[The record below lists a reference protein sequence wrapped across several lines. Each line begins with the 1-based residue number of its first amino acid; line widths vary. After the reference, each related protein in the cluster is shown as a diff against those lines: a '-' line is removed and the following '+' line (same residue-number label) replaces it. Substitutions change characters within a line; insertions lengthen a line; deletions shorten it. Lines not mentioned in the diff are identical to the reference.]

1 MYHADFLAKY
11 FLAGATKNE
20 NDFQH
25 EILDKSV
32 NKITMKIVCLEM
44 YLWCR
49 QRKSFGTIM
58 KSVYYSFMFQIKWRL
73 EVDLHRSP
81 LQPIQKS
88 FYSLVSWKL
97 QIIIKESSSL
107 MEMSY
112 MKHS

>member
-44 YLWCR
+44 YL
-49 QRKSFGTIM
+49 
-58 KSVYYSFMFQIKWRL
+58 
-73 EVDLHRSP
+73 
-81 LQPIQKS
+81 
-88 FYSLVSWKL
+88 
-97 QIIIKESSSL
+97 
-107 MEMSY
+107 
-112 MKHS
+112 